1 MRSKSIGSLI
11 GKFFIIAIVLLVL
24 LQLYFFVQI
33 CWWRYVNPSSTS
45 FMRIQLAQLREKHPD
60 AELQFKWVDY
70 QAISP
75 AMKRAAIA
83 SEDATFMTHHGVNWD
98 AIQGAFEKNKMKGRV
113 VAGGSTITQQLAK
126 NLFLSGE
133 RSYIRKA
140 QEIVIAYMLEAVL
153 GKKRILEI
161 YLNVAEW
168 GTGVFGIEMASRHYY
183 GISAKSLNNW
193 QAARLAA
200 MLPKPRYYEVHL
212 GANSLES
219 KASRVVRWIPSIEI
233 PK

>member
-1 MRSKSIGSLI
+1 MRSKSIGLWI
-11 GKFFIIAIVLLVL
+11 GRIFIIAILLL
-24 LQLYFFVQI
+24 LILQLYFFMQI
-33 CWWRYVNPSSTS
+33 CWWRFANPTSTS
-45 FMRIQLAQLREKHPD
+45 FMRIQLSQLREKHPD
-60 AELQFKWVDY
+60 AELQFKWVNYD
-70 QAISP
+70 AISP
-75 AMKRAAIA
+75 AMKRAVIA

-98 AIQGAFEKNKMKGRV
+98 AIQGAFEKNMSKGKV

-140 QEIVIAYMLEAVL
+140 QEIVIAYMLEAIL
-153 GKKRILEI
+153 GKRRILEM

-168 GTGVFGIEMASRHYY
+168 GTGIFGIEMAAKHYY
-183 GISAKSLNNW
+183 GTSARSLNTW
-193 QAARLAA
+193 QSARLAA

-212 GANSLES
+212 DANSLVS
-219 KASRVVRWIPSIEI
+219 KAGRVVRWIPSTEI